1 MELDTSLEILRAVE
15 SPKSVSKVV
24 ARVRRRSKDILG
36 LIAEMEAGGL
46 LERRVV
52 KGSRGRPRSVIHIT
66 ELGKEYLRIVSRLEM
81 LPLRAESAGFSHA
94 ASEGE
99 YAVRLVERGLDP
111 FQLFLEL
118 NDYVRAARDVE

>member
-1 MELDTSLEILRAVE
+1 MELDASVGILRAVE

-36 LIAEMEAGGL
+36 LISEMEAGGL

-94 ASEGE
+94 SSEGE

-118 NDYVRAARDVE
+118 NDYVRATRDVE